1 MIKVSIL
8 YPRDPGSRF
17 DFDYYTRK
25 HMPLAIALL
34 SHHPGFRAASVER
47 AMDGV
52 EPETSPAYIA
62 GCFFTFDTVD
72 SFFAAFTRH
81 ADELQADVRNYTDIE
96 PLIQFNEVL
105 ITAVA

>member
-8 YPRDPGSRF
+8 YPRDPDLRF

-25 HMPLAIALL
+25 HMPRAIELL
-34 SHHPGFRAASVER
+34 SSRPGFRAASVER
-47 AMDGV
+47 ALDGDV
-52 EPETSPAYIA
+52 PDTSPAYIA

-72 SFFAAFTRH
+72 LFLAAFAPH

-96 PLIQFNEVL
+96 PLIQINEVL
-105 ITAVA
+105 IGIH